1 MKPHISVIRRIL
13 PLLLSAGCF
22 TLAEDETVEGILGY
36 KDTTLDIY
44 NVQDLADAVASKH
57 NFTIILHN
65 SVTVTEELPY
75 KDKLLQ
81 NGPCWESDTL
91 FNLSN
96 YLFKAADASGISLS
110 FSPASGAGVGKVIR
124 NGRAEFRE
132 LGDLSFSNISN
143 SSSDMEGTFTPFQP
157 VSLASTELLASADT
171 TACYGYGGVFSSASG
186 LTKDENGGVGIYDC
200 YGGVSFNNITY
211 DGSGMGDVNCGI
223 YLRGGAIY
231 TDSEWNTEIK
241 NNGRDDSG
249 GVTFNNV
256 HIVLNRSGKYDNSS
270 ACYFYAYG
278 GGIHTRDLIID
289 SNHGAVSFTNVGI
302 TQTAVHHDE
311 GYGYGGAL
319 YLTGSSNSI
328 SDNSDKVTFSNCSV
342 ETANTARG
350 GAVYLAGGATLTISG
365 NEDVE
370 FTTNSA
376 KASAIYGTL
385 NKDAVA
391 QGGAIYLA
399 SNSKLNI
406 CNNSGDVYLSN
417 NEVSAGATYAGAS
430 ASAAGGAIYGSSESD
445 ISICDNGMVYIS
457 YNTAPQGSAIYT
469 EGSLSI
475 RNNAYTNIHHNGENA
490 ICMTNSNALLALSA
504 AQGGT
509 IYLSDSL
516 SIAGKAELNAD
527 YNGKSQSG
535 TIEFYAASAVIKGST
550 SLQNGTL
557 KLRTGS
563 KLESTLS
570 MSSAATLAADG
581 TKNFVDKIQ
590 LSSGS
595 TLALT
600 VGSANTEAA
609 VLNTN
614 SINTDG
620 SYNLHLTFNGVPQNN
635 TSYILL
641 QLAEN
646 AGYSQNAWNEQ
657 NILVSG
663 DISFS
668 DLEWINNDTT
678 LIYTHNTVTGDLIWM
693 NSTGSD
699 HLNHVAR
706 NWVRAGD
713 ETGAPIN
720 YSDNCKISFT
730 DACQDAGD
738 VIIRELLA
746 PASILVNAERDYTFI
761 AGGSVPGSITGSTG
775 LVKKGS
781 GTLTL
786 ALNNTFTGG
795 ITVEA
800 GTLRAHSNTALGEDN
815 KNNFLSLAQGA
826 TLIVDNGAK
835 VFLSSGCDG
844 CANTVLNGN
853 VQVAQDAAL
862 YVQTHNHYWAEK
874 SVING
879 TLIFSIFASNDGTEG
894 VTNFGT
900 GAGKLYGNGTLKLT
914 ANGVSPLRVTFA
926 ENAGYTGSILLE
938 GSNNIF
944 TMKAGGYTGSGT
956 LAATDYAGKS
966 ALIFEKQDV
975 TLQEGG
981 KLHIKTGNSI
991 TARAITLQGGSTLL
1005 ADNSYHT
1012 ATALALSAEA
1022 TTDPAPIQATTFTL
1036 LGGSL
1041 YEQNGAYYSLAGVE
1055 KLILDGSN
1063 GQAITLSTN
1072 LQPIET
1078 TNTLFN
1084 RYILFTDVTTWESLG
1099 QPNYTI
1105 LTASGSQAARLV
1117 YEGSTLYL
1125 ETIPE
1130 PTGTTL
1136 SIVALA
1142 ALLTR
1147 RRRTP

>member
-1 MKPHISVIRRIL
+1 MKPHISVIRCIL
-13 PLLLSAGCF
+13 PLLLSAGSF

-65 SVTVTEELPY
+65 SVTVTEALPY

-157 VSLASTELLASADT
+157 VSLASTELLASGDT

-289 SNHGAVSFTNVGI
+289 SNHGAVSFTNIGI

-365 NEDVE
+365 NEDVK

-376 KASAIYGTL
+376 KASAIYGTT
-385 NKDAVA
+385 NKNAVA

-430 ASAAGGAIYGSSESD
+430 ASAAGGAIYGSSGSD
-445 ISICDNGMVYIS
+445 ISICDNRMVYIS

-469 EGSLSI
+469 DGSLSI

-563 KLESTLS
+563 KLESTLN

-581 TKNFVDKIQ
+581 TNNFVDKIQ
-590 LSSGS
+590 LSNGS

-614 SINTDG
+614 IITTNG
-620 SYNLHLTFNGVPQNN
+620 SYNLHLTFNGVPRDD
-635 TSYILL
+635 TKYILL
-641 QLAEN
+641 QLAED

-668 DLEWINNDTT
+668 DLKWINEDTT
-678 LIYTHNTVTGDLIWM
+678 LIYTHMDLIWM

-699 HLNHVAR
+699 RWDHDAR
-706 NWVRAGD
+706 NWVHAWD
-713 ETGAPIN
+713 EAGAPIN
-720 YSDNCKISFT
+720 YSDNCKIGFT
-730 DACQDAGD
+730 DACQDTSD
-738 VIIRELLA
+738 VIILEELA

-761 AGGSVPGSITGSTG
+761 AGGGSITGSTG

-800 GTLRAHSNTALGEDN
+800 GGTLRAHSNTALGEDN
-815 KNNFLSLAQGA
+815 INNFLSLAQGA
-826 TLIVDNGAK
+826 TLIVDNGAE
-835 VFLSSGCDG
+835 VFLSSGCG
-844 CANTVLNGN
+844 NTAIRGN

-862 YVQTHNHYWAEK
+862 YVQTLNHYWAEK
-874 SVING
+874 SVVNG
-879 TLIFSIFASNDGTEG
+879 TLIFSSFASNDGTEG
-894 VTNFGT
+894 ETNFGT
-900 GAGKLYGNGTLKLT
+900 GAGKLFGNGTLKLT
-914 ANGVSPLRVTFA
+914 ANDGSPLRVTFA

-991 TARAITLQGGSTLL
+991 TAQAITLQGGSTLL
-1005 ADNSYHT
+1005 ADNSYTT
-1012 ATALALSAEA
+1012 ASALVLSAEA
-1022 TTDPAPIQATTFTL
+1022 TTAPIQATTFTL

-1041 YEQNGAYYSLAGVE
+1041 YEQDGAYYSLAGVE

-1063 GQAITLSTN
+1063 GQAITLSTD

-1078 TNTLFN
+1078 TNTLFD